1 MSKVKFELKK
11 NSPVRWSNAP
21 LSIGKGFGLRFC
33 DIKYILPKFIPS
45 KFSIFLLLLSFSYL
59 GFSQQIA
66 FPGAEGGGRFAV
78 GGRGGTVYEVTNL
91 NDSGAGSLRD
101 AISVGNRTII
111 FKVSGEIKLQSRL
124 QIKKDN
130 ITIAGQTAP
139 GEGICLTGYTLN
151 ISASNIIV
159 RYIRCRF
166 GDTNAVDDDA
176 MNSWNGT
183 YQNIIVDHCSMSW
196 SIDETA
202 TFYGIKNFT
211 LQWCL
216 VAESLYRSKHDKGDH
231 GYAGIWGGA
240 NATFHHN
247 LVAHHTS
254 RNPRF
259 GGARKGYIPYD
270 PSEELVDYRNNVIYN
285 WGNINSSYG
294 GEGAKINMVNNY
306 YKAGPATAGNLTTSS
321 ASNKRNRILNYS
333 SYYAEAGVDTLF
345 GGKFYIDGNYVD
357 GFPDVTA
364 DNWTKGVQ
372 KDSYAKATALLAAN
386 KQNVAFSML
395 SPIRVQSALDAY
407 KAVLDSVGA
416 ILPKRDLIDTR
427 IVYETKT
434 GTATYEGATYAA
446 VKDAGVSHPSGIID
460 SPTNVGGLQKYGAN
474 TAYKDADMDGM
485 ADTWETAKG
494 LNPAD
499 ANDGNLVA
507 SNGYTNLENYLNSI
521 TGDTGT
527 GTIVGG
533 SGSTTPIVDLMGY
546 DAVVAKNGTG
556 SFKAIQDA
564 INAVTINGTK
574 AYRIFIK
581 NGKYL
586 EKIAIPSNKPFIQ
599 LIGESAGKTIIS
611 WNDYSGKIVSGVT
624 IGTSTST
631 TLSIKA
637 ADCLLMNLTIEN
649 TTGDAPQ
656 AVALTLEGDRNIVK
670 SCILLGGQDTFLA
683 NGDGKRQYLK
693 NTYIDG
699 VVDFIFG
706 SSTAVFDSCV
716 IYAKDR
722 VDKLSGSYIT
732 AANTPNGQAYGYVFR
747 NCTLPSNTGVTSYV
761 LGRPWQN
768 DASTADVAKKYNKV
782 VFLNCTYGDK
792 IVKPEGWSTWDT
804 GTNTALITYAEYKPK
819 KYNGSAANISS
830 RVAWSKQLTDAQ
842 ASPYL
847 TNATV
852 LNNWEP
858 CTSVTDLCK
867 ATTPEIAIVNLKV
880 KKGADLSTPTG
891 FAWNVV
897 WAMKDLKY
905 ELLRSTDNKTT
916 FSTVKTI
923 TATTDTLINFST
935 SDDAPAAG
943 KQYHYILKVSKTGL
957 NTYFSDTIS
966 VSSIPTITIT
976 GSPKDF
982 LQGLGTP
989 AAAQVYA
996 LSCVNLADNLTVT
1009 IPANFELSADGG
1021 KTWNNSQKALSITPV
1036 NGTIATINVQV
1047 RLNAN
1052 ASGTYTGT
1060 ITHTSTGAST
1070 QNILTNGFTQ
1080 STALAV
1086 TQTLAYWS
1094 MAVNNMDSLALRA
1107 KGVTAPIPTL
1117 KRLTISNGSVIAPY
1131 SALHGQCIAPSSDG
1145 GGVWTVAGG
1154 GNANNLHRGIYEQFV
1169 IKAQTGFS
1177 VKVDSL
1183 VLKSSLYQ
1191 AATGKLAVVFS
1202 KTGFKTD
1209 SLNVTGGLLPDGTP
1223 MLSGANGGFLT
1234 PLILTSDPASTTTQY
1249 KIALKGNEGITLAAG
1264 DSLTVRLYY
1273 STGSGS
1279 PGRYAKIKDLQ
1290 FRGSTKDLNV
1300 KPPVVTLTQTLSEFN
1315 MIEGQGVT
1323 AQSYS
1328 ISAENLTSD
1337 ITITAPINFE
1347 ISSDTKT
1354 WASTI
1359 KLSPT
1364 LGKLAQT
1371 NISIRPMAT
1380 LKAGNYSGDILH
1392 VTQGATTLNI
1402 PVKSLVTLPLST
1414 DNDDFGTTISLSP
1427 NPVQS
1432 ILKVN
1437 HPHGLV
1443 HDSLGIYT
1451 LGGNKLNIFSI
1462 QIGSLSTII
1471 NISNLPDG
1479 AYLLYY
1485 QSEKGNKTL
1494 KFIKQ

>member
-1 MSKVKFELKK
+1 MKK
-11 NSPVRWSNAP
+11 QSQ
-21 LSIGKGFGLRFC
+21 I
-33 DIKYILPKFIPS
+33 IKFIPS
-45 KFSIFLLLLSFSYL
+45 TFSFFLLLLTLSYF
-59 GFSQQIA
+59 GVSQRIA
-66 FPGAEGGGRFAV
+66 FPGAEGGGRYAI

-91 NDSGAGSLRD
+91 NDAGVGSLRD
-101 AISVGNRTII
+101 AISEGNRTII

-124 QIKKDN
+124 SIKKDN

-166 GDTNAVDDDA
+166 GDANAVDDDA
-176 MNSWNGT
+176 MNCWNGAF
-183 YQNIIVDHCSMSW
+183 QNIIIDHCSMSW

-259 GGARKGYIPYD
+259 GGTRKGYIPYE

-321 ASNKRNRILNYS
+321 TSNKRNRILNYT

-357 GFPDVTA
+357 GFPDVSA
-364 DNWTKGVQ
+364 DNWAKGVQ
-372 KDSYAKATALLAAN
+372 KDSYARASALIATN
-386 KQNVAFSML
+386 KQTEPFKMVST
-395 SPIRVQSALDAY
+395 IKVQSAIDAY

-416 ILPKRDLIDTR
+416 ILPRRDGIDTR

-434 GTATYEGATYAA
+434 GTATYEGAAYAA

-460 SPTNVGGLQKYGAN
+460 SPANVGGIPKYGSN
-474 TAYKDADMDGM
+474 TAYIDTDKDGM
-485 ADTWETAKG
+485 PDAWEISKG
-494 LNPAD
+494 LNPNNAS
-499 ANDGNLVA
+499 DGNLIA
-507 SNGYTNLENYLNSI
+507 SNDYTNLENYLNSI

-533 SGSTTPIVDLMGY
+533 SGSNNPIIDLMGY
-546 DAVVAKNGTG
+546 DAVVAKDGTG
-556 SFKAIQDA
+556 SFKTVQDA
-564 INAVTINGTK
+564 INSVVINGTK
-574 AYRIFIK
+574 AFRIFIK

-586 EKIAIPSNKPFIQ
+586 EKVTIASNKPFIH
-599 LIGESAGKTIIS
+599 LIGESAAKTIIS

-631 TLSIKA
+631 TLAVKA

-649 TTGDAPQ
+649 STGDSPQ
-656 AVALTLEGDRNIVK
+656 AVALSLEADRDIVK

-683 NGDGKRQYLK
+683 NGDGKRQYIK

-732 AANTPNGQAYGYVFR
+732 AANTPSGQAYGYVFR
-747 NCTLPSNTGVTSYV
+747 NCTLPSNTGVTAYV

-768 DASTADVAKKYNKV
+768 DASTADAAKKNNKV
-782 VFLNCTYGDK
+782 VFLNSVYGDK
-792 IVKPEGWSTWDT
+792 IIKSEGWSTWDS
-804 GTNTALITYAEYKPK
+804 GTNTSLITYAEYKPK
-819 KYNGSAANISS
+819 KYNGISANISS
-830 RVAWSKQLTDAQ
+830 RVAWSKQLSDAE
-842 ASPYL
+842 ANPYL
-847 TNATV
+847 SNSIV
-852 LNNWEP
+852 FNNWEP

-867 ATTPEIAIVNLKV
+867 TTTPEIAVVNLKV
-880 KKGADLSTPTG
+880 KKGADLSIPTT
-891 FAWNVV
+891 FNWNVV

-905 ELLRSTDNKTT
+905 ELLRSTDNKAT
-916 FSTVKTI
+916 FSAVKTI
-923 TATTDTLINFST
+923 TATTDTLINFNT
-935 SDDAPAAG
+935 SDDAPAAN
-943 KQYHYILKVSKTGL
+943 KQFYYILKVSKSGL
-957 NTYFSDTIS
+957 KTYFSDTIS
-966 VSSIPTITIT
+966 VSSIPTITVS

-982 LQGLGTP
+982 LQGMGTP
-989 AAAQVYA
+989 SIPQVYSLA
-996 LSCVNLADNLTVT
+996 GVNLAENLTIKVPT
-1009 IPANFELSADGG
+1009 NFEISVDGG
-1021 KTWNNSQKALSITPV
+1021 KTWNNDQRQIVLSIT
-1036 NGTIATINVQV
+1036 NGSFGPTNVQV

-1052 ASGTYTGT
+1052 VAGTYTGI
-1060 ITHTSTGAST
+1060 ITHTSTGATT
-1070 QNILTNGFTQ
+1070 QNININGITQ
-1080 STALAV
+1080 KDPLPV
-1086 TQTLAYWS
+1086 TQTLAFWS
-1094 MAVNNMDSLALRA
+1094 MNVNNADSLALRA
-1107 KGVTAPIPTL
+1107 KGVIPQTPTL
-1117 KRLTISNGSVIAPY
+1117 KRLTLSNGSVIAPY
-1131 SALHGQCIAPSSDG
+1131 SILHGQCIAPSADG
-1145 GGVWTVAGG
+1145 GGLWTTAGG

-1169 IKAQTGFS
+1169 IKAQANFS

-1183 VLKSSLYQ
+1183 ILKSSLYQ
-1191 AATGKLAVVFS
+1191 AATGKLAVVYS
-1202 KTGFKTD
+1202 KSAFKADSTD
-1209 SLNVTGGLLPDGTP
+1209 VSGGILPDGTP
-1223 MLSGANGGFLT
+1223 MLSAANGAFAT
-1234 PLILTSDPASTTTQY
+1234 PLILASDPASTTTLY
-1249 KIALKGNEGITLAAG
+1249 KMALKGNEGINLASG

-1279 PGRYAKIKDLQ
+1279 TGRYAKIKDLQ
-1290 FRGSTKDLNV
+1290 LKGSSKDLTV
-1300 KPPVVTLTQTLSEFN
+1300 KPPVVTITSALNDFLMT
-1315 MIEGQGVT
+1315 EGQAVAVQNYT
-1323 AQSYS
+1323 

-1337 ITITAPINFE
+1337 ITITAPTNFE
-1347 ISSDTKT
+1347 ISSDAKT
-1354 WASTI
+1354 WASI
-1359 KLSPT
+1359 LKLTST

-1371 NISIRPMAT
+1371 TVSIRPIQT
-1380 LKAGNYSGDILH
+1380 LKSGTYSGEIVH
-1392 VTQGATTLNI
+1392 TTQGAVAQNI

-1414 DNDDFGTTISLSP
+1414 ENESLETTITVNP
-1427 NPVQS
+1427 NPVQN
-1432 ILKVN
+1432 ILKVS
-1437 HPHGLV
+1437 HPNGLI
-1443 HDSLGIYT
+1443 HDSLSIYS
-1451 LGGNKLNIFSI
+1451 LGGTKINTFMIQHGSTSTSI
-1462 QIGSLSTII
+1462 
-1471 NISNLPDG
+1471 NVSNLAEG
-1479 AYLLYY
+1479 VYLLQY
-1485 QSEKGNKTL
+1485 QSENGNKAF
-1494 KFIKQ
+1494 KFIKL